1 MQILACRLC
10 SVGKKTNNKSNMYIS
25 RYNGFVPGFQ
35 PILNLSVPV
44 KYYLFLQTDVHV
56 LRVCPPQVS
65 VFSVQ
70 ILGNLECLC
79 IDILVIDVLE
89 FSVVF
94 SNVF

>member
-1 MQILACRLC
+1 MEFQYTYWPDPENRTARQQEFINVR
-10 SVGKKTNNKSNMYIS
+10 IS
-25 RYNGFVPGFQ
+25 G
-35 PILNLSVPV
+35 
-44 KYYLFLQTDVHV
+44 LFIHV
-56 LRVCPPQVS
+56 LRVCPPHVS

>member
-1 MQILACRLC
+1 MCFSFVRFSLLILCF
-10 SVGKKTNNKSNMYIS
+10 S
-25 RYNGFVPGFQ
+25 FVFSEWG
-35 PILNLSVPV
+35 VM
-44 KYYLFLQTDVHV
+44 

-65 VFSVQ
+65 VFCVQ

>member
-1 MQILACRLC
+1 MCFSFVCFSFLILCF
-10 SVGKKTNNKSNMYIS
+10 S
-25 RYNGFVPGFQ
+25 FV
-35 PILNLSVPV
+35 LSEWGGVM
-44 KYYLFLQTDVHV
+44 

>member
-1 MQILACRLC
+1 MFDI
-10 SVGKKTNNKSNMYIS
+10 
-25 RYNGFVPGFQ
+25 
-35 PILNLSVPV
+35 
-44 KYYLFLQTDVHV
+44 HV